1 MGVSVFWIVPS
12 IYKQESGK
20 MKFGLTP
27 WSPSTASR
35 WDPFD
40 DMRHMQDRLN
50 RLFGDSEHSTE
61 MMDMDTLSPLVDIK
75 EDDKNIIVTTDL
87 PGVSKEDVDIDISN
101 NRVWIKANM
110 HKESEEEKEGYLMRE
125 RTYSRFARAFNLPS
139 MVNEDAACAKLEN
152 GVLTITMPKAEIEE
166 KHRIMIE

>member
-1 MGVSVFWIVPS
+1 
-12 IYKQESGK
+12 

-27 WSPSTASR
+27 WSPSTTSR

-40 DMRHMQDRLN
+40 DMRQMQQRLN
-50 RLFGDSEHSTE
+50 RLFGDSEQSKE
-61 MMDMDTLSPLVDIK
+61 MIDMDTLSPLIDIK

-87 PGVSKEDVDIDISN
+87 PGVSKEDIDIDIKN
-101 NRVWIKANM
+101 DRVWIKANT
-110 HKESEEEKEGYLMRE
+110 HKESKEEKEGYLMRE

-139 MVNEDAACAKLEN
+139 MIKEDEASAKLEN